1 MSSVRVPFLFNFKKV
16 IARLH
21 PIGPTATQYSRVHH
35 LNKKF
40 LASSGSSSVIMLVV
54 AAVVVVVVLLVSTL
68 STQLLKNMEKW
79 TPIKKSRTN
88 TSERDLFH
96 VRLVMAT
103 VDAHV
108 STISGA
114 QAHSL
119 SLRMTAWSHQVVQQY
134 PHSSRTLPQIFRCC
148 SNCFPHL
155 SGSHWTIESNARQK
169 GVAPQV
175 ESHLKK
181 NLT

>member
-1 MSSVRVPFLFNFKKV
+1 M
-16 IARLH
+16 
-21 PIGPTATQYSRVHH
+21 G
-35 LNKKF
+35 
-40 LASSGSSSVIMLVV
+40 
-54 AAVVVVVVLLVSTL
+54 
-68 STQLLKNMEKW
+68 KW
-79 TPIKKSRTN
+79 THQKSRTN

-119 SLRMTAWSHQVVQQY
+119 SLRMTAWTHQVVQQY

-155 SGSHWTIESNARQK
+155 SGSHWTVESNARQK
-169 GVAPQV
+169 GVAPLSWISQ
-175 ESHLKK
+175 KK
-181 NLT
+181 NLTWIHPYELAPPPHHFGTSKGKMAWTLNPQSAWEFCRGF